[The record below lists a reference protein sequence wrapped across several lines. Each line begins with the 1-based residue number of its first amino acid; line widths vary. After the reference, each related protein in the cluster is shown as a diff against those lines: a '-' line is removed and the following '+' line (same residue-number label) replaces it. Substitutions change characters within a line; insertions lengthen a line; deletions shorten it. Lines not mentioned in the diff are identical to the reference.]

1 MSDKSSAKGRH
12 KPYLLWD
19 AAADFRGL
27 WRSRTSKT
35 NFKTE
40 AKHTSNHSRKCRTND
55 QNFCSSSS
63 SNFNKPFK
71 YFLPEKISIKNFEKY
86 RIWALRWFSPSTCYD
101 MGNSD
106 SDVPS
111 VRSPMSPK
119 NLSLHVN
126 DLLAGREVS
135 YFNCNITKN
144 NKL

>member
-12 KPYLLWD
+12 KSYLLWD

-40 AKHTSNHSRKCRTND
+40 AKHTPNHSRKCRTND

-101 MGNSD
+101 MEQPD
-106 SDVPS
+106 SDTNYGAS
-111 VRSPMSPK
+111 EVR
-119 NLSLHVN
+119 
-126 DLLAGREVS
+126 LALKTSQYMWTTFLPDEK
-135 YFNCNITKN
+135 YPILTAI
-144 NKL
+144 